1 MSGSF
6 TACASILSA
15 LRWKLRGGALEE
27 MIVAG
32 GGGGDTCRYHT
43 QLRSARSSIYSGV
56 GTRKKNIYIYQRRR
70 PAVTLLSGTEQ
81 G

>member
-1 MSGSF
+1 MSGSS
-6 TACASILSA
+6 TACASVLSA

-32 GGGGDTCRYHT
+32 EGGTHADITHSSEVPAVLHT
-43 QLRSARSSIYSGV
+43 QVLAPV
-56 GTRKKNIYIYQRRR
+56 KKIFQRRR